1 MNQRH
6 RNFLPVTGGLILAAA
21 ALLLA
26 GCGGAESEAKPE
38 AAAQVR
44 DLSNGGSCTDGED
57 IIIAANEATPVIEGA
72 CGSVKITGSGVRGN
86 IAQADSVEI
95 TGSQVTLLGTQWGNA
110 QITGEDV
117 TLNVDELEKL
127 DSQAKG
133 THLTGKNAGEV
144 VLGADGAGVNAD
156 VVKVLKI
163 DGSNA
168 TVLLDEI
175 SEVFE
180 VHGNGNTINWSSG
193 LEAPS
198 VDTGTGNTYTF

>member
-1 MNQRH
+1 MNQLQ

-21 ALLLA
+21 ALMLA
-26 GCGGAESEAKPE
+26 GCGGAASEAKPG
-38 AAAQVR
+38 AAQAR
-44 DLSNGGSCTDGED
+44 DLSNGGSCADGEN

-86 IAQADSVEI
+86 ITQADSVEI
-95 TGSQVTLLGTQWGNA
+95 AGSQVTLLGAQWGSA
-110 QITGEDV
+110 QITGEDAA
-117 TLNVDELEKL
+117 LNVDELEKL

-133 THLTGKNAGEV
+133 THLTGKKAGEV
-144 VLGADGAGVNAD
+144 ILGADGAGVNAD
-156 VVKVLKI
+156 VVKELKI

-175 SEVFE
+175 SEVLE
-180 VHGNGNTINWSSG
+180 VRGNGNTINWSSG

-198 VDTGTGNTYTF
+198 VDTGTRNTYTF